1 MWQRSFTGTGREN
14 SRHSWGGRPRSRA
27 SKPVAKS

>member
-14 SRHSWGGRPRSRA
+14 SRHSWGGRPRRS
-27 SKPVAKS
+27 SE